1 MAEGK
6 SSSDLKLGR
15 NALAGLVVGLVVLGI
30 VGYFGWQWLTV
41 GRFIETTN
49 NAYIQSDI
57 TPISPKVA
65 GYVTRLMVRDNQHVE
80 QGDVLVRIDDREFQQ
95 QVAGTE
101 AELVRLQAD
110 IKVLDE
116 RKRLQAFAVDRT
128 SAEVSVA
135 NAELAR
141 TNAELERSQRLRK
154 TGNTS
159 RQNHDAKVAAQSQA
173 QGRLEGAKAQHESAK
188 AEIALLNAEKEKLVA
203 LIDQAQAQLKV
214 LQLRVEDTV
223 IRAPVAGVVGNRS
236 VREGQ
241 LVDPGRFLMAIVPL
255 DNVWVDANFKETQLT
270 YVKVG
275 QEVEVK
281 VDTFPNQP
289 IKGIV
294 ASVAPASGAEF
305 SILPPQN
312 ASGNFTKIVQR
323 IPVKIAISENDP
335 MIGRL
340 RPGMSS
346 VVSINTKSKPELVDQ
361 FARGR

>member
-1 MAEGK
+1 MAEEK
-6 SSSDLKLGR
+6 SSGGVQIGPKTV
-15 NALAGLVVGLVVLGI
+15 AGLGIGLLVLAAS
-30 VGYFGWQWLTV
+30 GYFGWQWLTV

-49 NAYIQSDI
+49 NAYVQSDI
-57 TPISPKVA
+57 TPISPKVS
-65 GYVTRLMVRDNQHVE
+65 GYVTHLMVRDNQHVE
-80 QGDVLVRIDDREFQQ
+80 RGDVLVRIDDREFQQ

-101 AELVRLQAD
+101 AELARLQAD
-110 IKVLDE
+110 IKALNE

-128 SAEVSVA
+128 AAEVSVTD
-135 NAELAR
+135 AELAR
-141 TNAELERSQRLRK
+141 TDAELERSERLRK

-159 RQNHDAKVAAQSQA
+159 RQNHDLKVAAQSQA
-173 QGRLEGAKAQHESAK
+173 QGRLAGARAQHESAK
-188 AEIALLNAEKEKLVA
+188 AEIALLDAEAEKLAA
-203 LIDQAQAQLKV
+203 LTDQAQAQLKV

-255 DNVWVDANFKETQLT
+255 DKVWVDANFKETQLT
-270 YVKVG
+270 YVEVG
-275 QEVEVK
+275 QEVEIK
-281 VDTFPNQP
+281 VDTFPNQS
-289 IKGIV
+289 IKGVV

-312 ASGNFTKIVQR
+312 ATGNFTKIVQR

-346 VVSINTKSKPELVDQ
+346 VVSINTKSDSGSVDQ